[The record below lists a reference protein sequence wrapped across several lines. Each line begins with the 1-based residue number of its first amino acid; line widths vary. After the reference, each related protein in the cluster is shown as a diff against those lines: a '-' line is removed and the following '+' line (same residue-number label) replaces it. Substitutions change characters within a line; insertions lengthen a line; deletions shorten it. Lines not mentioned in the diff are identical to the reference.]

1 MDALDKNVTHD
12 KRKKKEE
19 RRREVKL
26 QRKNRLQEK
35 SNQAIL
41 AKGEAPVSTV

>member
-1 MDALDKNVTHD
+1 MDALDKNVTED

-26 QRKNRLQEK
+26 QRKNRL
-35 SNQAIL
+35 
-41 AKGEAPVSTV
+41 